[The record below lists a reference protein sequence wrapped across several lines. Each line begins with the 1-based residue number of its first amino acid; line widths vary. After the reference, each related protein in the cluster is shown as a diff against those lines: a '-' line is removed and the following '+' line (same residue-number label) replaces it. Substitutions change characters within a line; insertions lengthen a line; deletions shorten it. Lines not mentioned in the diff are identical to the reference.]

1 MFIIEPEISQKQKVM
16 IEKTK
21 ASLGMIPPHWELFI
35 KLNPVRF
42 EMFMKEINYLKSHP
56 HINPDFFA
64 FIRLFIANKE
74 NFFYCKSMN
83 TKLLLVQGYEKKDL
97 QNFKEDVKAL
107 PLDERHQLLMQKVLK
122 SLYKS
127 KEFNANDIEALKA
140 ISWTDS
146 DIFDAIDHGAFLF
159 KFSRILKAYLV

>member
-1 MFIIEPEISQKQKVM
+1 MFIVEPKISQEQQAL

-64 FIRLFIANKE
+64 FIRLYIAHNE
-74 NFFYCKSMN
+74 NFSYCKSLN
-83 TKLLLVQGYEKKDL
+83 TKLLLAKGYSKNAL

-107 PLDERHQLLMQKVLK
+107 PLDERHQLLMLKVMK
-122 SLYKS
+122 ALYKG
-127 KEFNANDIEALKA
+127 KEFNVNDIEELKA
-140 ISWTDS
+140 VSWTDA